1 MVRLFKDQCG
11 YSLTEVMVAIML
23 LGLAIIPMVSMFDA
37 GLRAA
42 VLGSNYDQGR
52 ALANEK
58 LEEIIALPYKDESA
72 ELDSVVEIYKPPD
85 SPKTGTEG
93 IFTYSIVTKYVDSN
107 FANPADSPATPQMR
121 IEIEVTWD
129 NNSKSYTNVGY
140 VADE

>member
-1 MVRLFKDQCG
+1 MVRQFKDQSG

-58 LEEIIALPYKDESA
+58 LEEIIALPYKDDSVA
-72 ELDSVVEIYKPPD
+72 SDSVVEKYPPGTTV
-85 SPKTGTEG
+85 TGTED
-93 IFTYSIVTKYVDSN
+93 IFSYSIDTQYVDSN
-107 FANPADSPATPQMR
+107 FANAADSPATPQMR
-121 IEIEVTWD
+121 IEVTVSWD
-129 NNSKSYTNVGY
+129 SASKSYTNVGY